1 MQLKNSSFGFLA
13 PTRSSIS
20 CPRHSLRQISKIS
33 PLPDSRQKR
42 ELTPW
47 AKLMKLIA
55 SPARFKGYAVH
66 SVYTFTIAGDSLL
79 GRPIQIYVYWVS
91 HYIVY
96 KCPSLQKTIIPLL
109 RSTQWIWSLS
119 RHFLSNFLDSSAV
132 LYSEWIKKRPNCG
145 LCPNVFPTPPLSE
158 TFGTTLN
165 ASLFWQPEL

>member
-1 MQLKNSSFGFLA
+1 
-13 PTRSSIS
+13 
-20 CPRHSLRQISKIS
+20 
-33 PLPDSRQKR
+33 
-42 ELTPW
+42 
-47 AKLMKLIA
+47 MKLIA

-145 LCPNVFPTPPLSE
+145 LCPNVFPTPPPLWNFWHYFE
-158 TFGTTLN
+158 CLIVLTARALN
-165 ASLFWQPEL
+165 ACQFNLDLYETWNLSYLGLN

>member
-1 MQLKNSSFGFLA
+1 M
-13 PTRSSIS
+13 
-20 CPRHSLRQISKIS
+20 
-33 PLPDSRQKR
+33 
-42 ELTPW
+42 
-47 AKLMKLIA
+47 
-55 SPARFKGYAVH
+55 
-66 SVYTFTIAGDSLL
+66 YTFTIAGDSLL

-145 LCPNVFPTPPLSE
+145 LCPNVFPTPPPLWNFWHYFECLIVLTARALNKGVNILLPTYEFGHKGSSSE
-158 TFGTTLN
+158 PP
-165 ASLFWQPEL
+165 SLFGQSPRFDYFFLTIPLYKFTQNYKV